1 MSYNITYRGRI
12 LDDIIPGYQTL
23 NIDGR
28 GPLDRALDTVTV
40 AGRTGD
46 VVLGQR
52 IPPRNITV
60 YYLIKRTSNQEMQA
74 SLELLHTALS
84 SEGDVTFQF
93 GDEEHYR
100 TGRLASV
107 KNPPYD
113 SYSGVG
119 SFTIHCQ
126 DPYKYKAMPVLS
138 GFNIEMPETS
148 SNGYRLDRIDVT
160 FTLPAERF
168 SVDNL
173 TAGRSIILLDDFLVD
188 DTLVITDSGIWV
200 NDQPA
205 MHRLDFINSDW
216 QEFRLG
222 AGDTITAAESMTMRI
237 SERAL

>member
-1 MSYNITYRGRI
+1 MGYNVTYNGQI

-28 GPLDRALDTVTV
+28 GLLGRALDTVIV
-40 AGRTGD
+40 SGRAGD

-52 IPPRNITV
+52 VPPRDITV
-60 YYLIKRTSNQEMQA
+60 YYLIKRANNQEMQT
-74 SLELLHTALS
+74 SLGLLHKALS

-93 GDEEHYR
+93 GDEEYYR

-126 DPYKYKAMPVLS
+126 DPYKYKEMPVFS
-138 GFNIEMPETS
+138 GQTIVMPATG
-148 SNGYRLDRIDVT
+148 NDGYRLDQIDVDFALYT
-160 FTLPAERF
+160 DRF
-168 SVDNL
+168 SVDNF
-173 TAGRSIILLDDFLVD
+173 TTGRSIILLGDFLAG
-188 DTLVITDSGIWV
+188 DTLQITGRGIWV

-205 MHRLDFINSDW
+205 MHRLNFVNTDW
-216 QEFRLG
+216 KKFELN
-222 AGDTITAAESMTMRI
+222 AGDTITAAHTMTMKV